1 MIKWSSR
8 YTLAMGI
15 ALIISTNAVVLIG
28 AQYNRSG
35 EPDASVTLTERELAL
50 PYSYGFGREN
60 SGLSLRLVWSVM
72 TKDQKTYNGIYNFMR
87 YRGSAGWLDKN
98 KLATLGFDVT
108 DDPDTLGGKRHY
120 QKVLPR
126 EVLFVLEYDG
136 EAYQQMLNQA
146 KQHLQEEEALLSG
159 NPGKKEFVDRVKD
172 AQRELYREQQVY
184 SRLFIIDAGTDHGD
198 LREKYTDRSR
208 YMIARGQVR
217 IMLENRTGQKPYV
230 TGYVEGVSIQD
241 VNVPLAYRH
250 ILDPFLASRSPLG
263 NDSAPRYSVKLNVGR
278 RLEPWIVDV
287 SAL

>member
-263 NDSAPRYSVKLNVGR
+263 NDS
-278 RLEPWIVDV
+278 
-287 SAL
+287 